1 MCTQYFGK
9 MIGES
14 FAKIVNKDFP
24 KTFRDNIN
32 PKNKQVLQ
40 DGNPIQYCKKANRA
54 FDAIGCKL
62 FAIPAWSPDV
72 NPIKNIFNWICEKLT
87 KDDHSPNQTRKFWR
101 VFCSC
106 KKNICRVSSQ
116 GNGENYWYYAERNET
131 NNQ

>member
-14 FAKIVNKDFP
+14 FA

-62 FAIPAWSPDV
+62 FAIPA
-72 NPIKNIFNWICEKLT
+72 
-87 KDDHSPNQTRKFWR
+87 
-101 VFCSC
+101 
-106 KKNICRVSSQ
+106 
-116 GNGENYWYYAERNET
+116 
-131 NNQ
+131 

>member
-24 KTFRDNIN
+24 KTCRDNIN

-62 FAIPAWSPDV
+62 FAIPA
-72 NPIKNIFNWICEKLT
+72 
-87 KDDHSPNQTRKFWR
+87 
-101 VFCSC
+101 
-106 KKNICRVSSQ
+106 
-116 GNGENYWYYAERNET
+116 
-131 NNQ
+131 